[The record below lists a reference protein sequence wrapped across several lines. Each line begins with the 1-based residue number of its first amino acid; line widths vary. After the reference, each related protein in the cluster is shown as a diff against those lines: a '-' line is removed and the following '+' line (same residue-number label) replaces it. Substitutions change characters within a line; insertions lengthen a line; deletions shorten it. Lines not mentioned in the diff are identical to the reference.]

1 MIRIAAIAV
10 IAALTAGAARAQ
22 TYVPGQ
28 AQANLNQYQAQVQA
42 DQLQQ
47 LQRQNTQGL
56 QQPDPGAQALA
67 IARQQQ
73 IQQQVDA
80 NIALQQQLL
89 SPQGQPGGRQRPS
102 AAERRGDPATAAAAD
117 FDSRAGS
124 LTVPRRGILCATA
137 SLFERAPR

>member
-1 MIRIAAIAV
+1 MSRLATLALIAV
-10 IAALTAGAARAQ
+10 LAAPAARAQ

-56 QQPDPGAQALA
+56 QQPDPGAQMQAVV
-67 IARQQQ
+67 RQQQ

-80 NIALQQQLL
+80 NIALQQQML
-89 SPQGQPGGRQRPS
+89 SPQGNPADASARLQQSGAAIQSLQQPQVLAPAPGR
-102 AAERRGDPATAAAAD
+102 
-117 FDSRAGS
+117 
-124 LTVPRRGILCATA
+124 
-137 SLFERAPR
+137 